1 MFKSIYF
8 THAVRIPFGAT
19 FFQKVVAMGLCASSS
34 YAPLPLDD
42 TEGKL
47 CIMHHNKINR
57 TDSVGKEMFY
67 SEQSIKYYL
76 PEVSLGFHIE
86 KNTLYVY
93 SFDPLTFTPL
103 KYSEDNYMSQKSFDK
118 IVEIYEDQEYLKS
131 FNINCILKE
140 VRKWE
145 KRSSCRKIK

>member
-1 MFKSIYF
+1 MFCCTFLKS
-8 THAVRIPFGAT
+8 T
-19 FFQKVVAMGLCASSS
+19 MGNHCSSS
-34 YAPLPLDD
+34 YAPLPLDE

-47 CIMHHNKINR
+47 CIMHHNRINR
-57 TDSVGKEMFY
+57 MDSVGKEMFY

-140 VRKWE
+140 VRTWE
-145 KRSSCRKIK
+145 KCTFNKSAAKH

>member
-1 MFKSIYF
+1 
-8 THAVRIPFGAT
+8 
-19 FFQKVVAMGLCASSS
+19 
-34 YAPLPLDD
+34 
-42 TEGKL
+42 
-47 CIMHHNKINR
+47 
-57 TDSVGKEMFY
+57 MFY

-118 IVEIYEDQEYLKS
+118 IVDIYEDQEHLKS
-131 FNINCILKE
+131 FNINSVLKE
-140 VRKWE
+140 VGKWE
-145 KRSSCRKIK
+145 KRKSSSC

>member
-1 MFKSIYF
+1 
-8 THAVRIPFGAT
+8 
-19 FFQKVVAMGLCASSS
+19 MGNHCSSS
-34 YAPLPLDD
+34 YAPLPLDE

-47 CIMHHNKINR
+47 CIMHHNRINR
-57 TDSVGKEMFY
+57 MDSVGKEMFY

-131 FNINCILKE
+131 FNINSVLKE
-140 VRKWE
+140 VRTFNKSAA
-145 KRSSCRKIK
+145 KH

>member
-1 MFKSIYF
+1 
-8 THAVRIPFGAT
+8 
-19 FFQKVVAMGLCASSS
+19 MGNQCSSS
-34 YAPLPLDD
+34 YAPLPLDE

-47 CIMHHNKINR
+47 CIMHRNKINR
-57 TDSVGKEMFY
+57 TDSSGKEMFY

-76 PEVSLGFHIE
+76 PDVSLGFHIE

-118 IVEIYEDQEYLKS
+118 IVDIYEDQEYLKS
-131 FNINCILKE
+131 FNINSVLKE

-145 KRSSCRKIK
+145 KRKQSRC

>member
-1 MFKSIYF
+1 
-8 THAVRIPFGAT
+8 
-19 FFQKVVAMGLCASSS
+19 MGNQCSSS
-34 YAPLPLDD
+34 YAPLPLDE

-47 CIMHHNKINR
+47 CIMHRNKINR
-57 TDSVGKEMFY
+57 TDSSGKEMFY

-76 PEVSLGFHIE
+76 PDVSLGFHIE

-118 IVEIYEDQEYLKS
+118 IVDIYEDQEYLKS
-131 FNINCILKE
+131 FNINSVLKE
-140 VRKWE
+140 VGKWE
-145 KRSSCRKIK
+145 KRKSSSC

>member
-1 MFKSIYF
+1 
-8 THAVRIPFGAT
+8 
-19 FFQKVVAMGLCASSS
+19 MGNQCSSS
-34 YAPLPLDD
+34 YAPLPLDE

-47 CIMHHNKINR
+47 CIMHRNKINR
-57 TDSVGKEMFY
+57 TDTSGKEMFY

-76 PEVSLGFHIE
+76 PDVSLGFHIE

-118 IVEIYEDQEYLKS
+118 IVDIYEDQEYLKS
-131 FNINCILKE
+131 FNINSVLKE

-145 KRSSCRKIK
+145 KRKSSSC

>member
-1 MFKSIYF
+1 
-8 THAVRIPFGAT
+8 
-19 FFQKVVAMGLCASSS
+19 MGNQCSSS
-34 YAPLPLDD
+34 YAPLPLDE

-47 CIMHHNKINR
+47 CIMHRNKINR
-57 TDSVGKEMFY
+57 TDSSGKEMFY

-76 PEVSLGFHIE
+76 PDVSLGFHIE

-118 IVEIYEDQEYLKS
+118 IVDIYEDQEYLKS
-131 FNINCILKE
+131 FNINSVLKE

-145 KRSSCRKIK
+145 KRKSSSC

>member
-1 MFKSIYF
+1 MSSLVLYMFMLLYSVTSVI
-8 THAVRIPFGAT
+8 
-19 FFQKVVAMGLCASSS
+19 VASTALW
-34 YAPLPLDD
+34 
-42 TEGKL
+42 
-47 CIMHHNKINR
+47 
-57 TDSVGKEMFY
+57 F
-67 SEQSIKYYL
+67 IKYYL

-131 FNINCILKE
+131 FNINSVLKE
-140 VRKWE
+140 VRTWE
-145 KRSSCRKIK
+145 KCTFNKSAAKH